1 MELETFDIE
10 TSDAG
15 DGDAVPASSHWLL
28 PSSSFLHLWENL
40 IYEEGLKEKVRFSR
54 R

>member
-1 MELETFDIE
+1 MELETFDVE
-10 TSDAG
+10 SGEGG

-40 IYEEGLKEKVRFSR
+40 IYEEGLKEKVCISR